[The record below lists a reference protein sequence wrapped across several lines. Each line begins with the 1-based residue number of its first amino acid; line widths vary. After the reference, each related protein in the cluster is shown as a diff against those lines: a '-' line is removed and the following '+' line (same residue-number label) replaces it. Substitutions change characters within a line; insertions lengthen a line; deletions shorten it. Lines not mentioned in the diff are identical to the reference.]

1 MTRAEPTRRRGDR
14 RLSRLALLLAYA
26 CLIGSAAHSAE
37 MTPATPSD
45 TTAPATAASAPPATA
60 EVPPAPA
67 TATPIAIAAAPA
79 PVAAV
84 SQPTRAAPLPHELSP
99 IGMFMSADI
108 VVKAVMIGLL
118 FASVAVWTVWLAKSL
133 ELIGARRRLAA
144 ARIALASGRSLA
156 DVEVETL
163 ASSPVAERLVAAA
176 RHELALSADV
186 SSQDGIAGRVS
197 SSLDQVSAAAAR
209 SMRRGGG
216 VLASVGATAPFI
228 GLFGTVWGIMN
239 SFIGISKSQT
249 TNLAVVAPGI
259 AEALLATAIGL
270 VAAIPAVLLY
280 NHLNRA
286 IAGYKALVGETAA
299 EVERL
304 VSRDLDRAQAGHGR
318 LRAVH
323 AAE

>member
-1 MTRAEPTRRRGDR
+1 MTRAEPARRRGDR
-14 RLSRLALLLAYA
+14 RLSRLALLLACA

-37 MTPATPSD
+37 MTPAAPSG
-45 TTAPATAASAPPATA
+45 TTAPPTAASAPPATA
-60 EVPPAPA
+60 EAPPVPA
-67 TATPIAIAAAPA
+67 TPA

-84 SQPTRAAPLPHELSP
+84 PQPTRAAPLPHELSLV
-99 IGMFMSADI
+99 GMFMSADI

-156 DVEVETL
+156 DVEAETL
-163 ASSPVAERLVAAA
+163 ARSPVAERLVAAA

-186 SSQDGIAGRVS
+186 ASRDGIAGRVS

-216 VLASVGATAPFI
+216 VLASIGATAPFI

-304 VSRDLDRAQAGHGR
+304 VSRDLDRAQSGHGR

>member
-1 MTRAEPTRRRGDR
+1 MTRAEPARRRGDR
-14 RLSRLALLLAYA
+14 RLSRLASLLACA

-37 MTPATPSD
+37 MTPAAPSG
-45 TTAPATAASAPPATA
+45 TTAPPTAASAPPATA
-60 EVPPAPA
+60 EAPPVPA
-67 TATPIAIAAAPA
+67 TPA

-84 SQPTRAAPLPHELSP
+84 PQPTRAAPLPHELSLV
-99 IGMFMSADI
+99 GMFMSADI

-156 DVEVETL
+156 DVEAETL
-163 ASSPVAERLVAAA
+163 ARSPVAERLVAAA

-186 SSQDGIAGRVS
+186 ASRDGIAGRVS

-216 VLASVGATAPFI
+216 VLASIGATAPFI

-304 VSRDLDRAQAGHGR
+304 VSRDLDRAQSGHGR